1 MNVASRRQRR
11 RVSFRVLATA
21 ASLALVSTGCGGAG
35 SVETR
40 ELPLN
45 EDFSECAGFTMN
57 DEVATID
64 CPEGELRVL
73 VAQPEVSPVHVV
85 PFRVESKQQTL
96 AVTAE
101 ARAQKAGGG
110 TWGIGCLAS
119 EPGEGGRGYLLLV
132 SNEGAAALL
141 RMDVQS
147 EEGGRFAQRFT
158 PLSEQ
163 EDVVHEASKRHKL
176 EIRCAKGDTGTVSIE
191 GDVDGQIVVTAE
203 DTPGIAPFTGAVSV
217 VLAEQ
222 PGTDIRFDDV
232 NVEGTPEIAR
242 EKPHGDQEARIA
254 LVRATAEKTPTPYGE
269 VTSVFCQSESPSC
282 VVTYSAPACQNWSV
296 ENVNGVDVATPQ
308 EFPDETWVGAH
319 GTYSEDNPDTIGC
332 AVG

>member
-1 MNVASRRQRR
+1 MNAASQRR
-11 RVSFRVLATA
+11 RVSFCVLVTA

-35 SVETR
+35 SVETN

-45 EDFSECAGFTMN
+45 EDFSECGGFTMN

-73 VAQPEVSPVHVV
+73 VARPEISAVHVV

-119 EPGEGGRGYLLLV
+119 EPGEGGRGYLLV
-132 SNEGAAALL
+132 VGNQGAAALL

-163 EDVVHEASKRHKL
+163 EDVVHEASTRHML
-176 EIRCAKGDTGTVSIE
+176 QIRCAKADSGK
-191 GDVDGQIVVTAE
+191 VTIRGYVGGRSVLSAE
-203 DTPGIAPFTGAVSV
+203 DAPGIAPFTGAVSI
-217 VLAEQ
+217 VLAKQ
-222 PGTDIRFDDV
+222 PGTDIRFDNV
-232 NVEGTPEIAR
+232 NVEGTPEIKR
-242 EKPHGDQEARIA
+242 EEPHGDQDARIEV
-254 LVRATAEKTPTPYGE
+254 VRATAEKTPTPYGA
-269 VTSVFCQSESPSC
+269 VISVFCQNENHSC
-282 VVTYSAPACQNWSV
+282 VVTYSAPACQFWSV
-296 ENVNGVDVATPQ
+296 ENVNGVDVATP
-308 EFPDETWVGAH
+308 EEEVSVGGR
-319 GTYSEDNPDTIGC
+319 GTYSEDDPDGIGC
-332 AVG
+332 AAG